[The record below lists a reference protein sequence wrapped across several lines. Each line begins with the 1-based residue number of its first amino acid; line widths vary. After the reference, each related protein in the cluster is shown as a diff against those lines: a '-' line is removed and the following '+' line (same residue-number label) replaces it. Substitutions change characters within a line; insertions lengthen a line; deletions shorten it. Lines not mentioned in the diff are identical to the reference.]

1 MAMSQALWMSMDLVN
16 RRFRCILQL
25 STLSQMT
32 RFWHTLK
39 PLILVLPNSRA
50 PDHVRI
56 IARGKSCKTH
66 PRKS

>member
-1 MAMSQALWMSMDLVN
+1 
-16 RRFRCILQL
+16 
-25 STLSQMT
+25 MT

-56 IARGKSCKTH
+56 IARGKSSKTH